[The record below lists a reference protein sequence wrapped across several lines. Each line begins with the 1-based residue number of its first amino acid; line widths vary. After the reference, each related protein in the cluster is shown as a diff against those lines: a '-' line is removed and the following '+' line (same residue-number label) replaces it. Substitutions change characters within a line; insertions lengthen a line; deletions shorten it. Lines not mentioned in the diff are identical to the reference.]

1 MVKHPKTN
9 SIQNF
14 TIYKYNNN
22 LCYMPM
28 QFLCALL
35 ESYYSEYRKLSQ
47 AGRVLTTCL
56 FVSLFAYL
64 FGSLFALL
72 FVCFLLLAL
81 LSSVLH
87 SQLPPSRQRIHCVP
101 ALYWV
106 PRPRSG
112 LSIYVTGHHHQHHHC
127 HHHHHRQYQQYRHYH
142 HHHHHH
148 IIIIPALFQL
158 QPPGSGLS
166 INRNGSDT
174 EIAWLLFI
182 LCSLV
187 YSARAC

>member
-9 SIQNF
+9 PIQNL
-14 TIYKYNNN
+14 TIYTCNNN

-56 FVSLFAYL
+56 FAYL
-64 FGSLFALL
+64 QC
-72 FVCFLLLAL
+72 CFLLVAL

-101 ALYWV
+101 ALYSV

-112 LSIYVTGHHHQHHHC
+112 LSIYVTGHYHHHRHY
-127 HHHHHRQYQQYRHYH
+127 HHHHHRQYRHH
-142 HHHHHH
+142 RHHSHHRHHHHHH
-148 IIIIPALFQL
+148 IIIVPALFQL

-174 EIAWLLFI
+174 EIA
-182 LCSLV
+182 
-187 YSARAC
+187 